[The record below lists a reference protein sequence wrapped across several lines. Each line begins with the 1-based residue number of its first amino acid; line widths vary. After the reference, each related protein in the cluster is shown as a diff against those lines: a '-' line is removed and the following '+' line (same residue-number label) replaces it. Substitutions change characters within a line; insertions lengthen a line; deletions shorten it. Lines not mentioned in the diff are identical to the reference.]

1 MKICCLAVLTKYASL
16 FFTLPVMLFS
26 AGCVTVGPDYVLPD
40 KQAPAAWHAPLKSGL
55 VSVEDNPG
63 TPALWWTSL
72 NDQALTNLI
81 SRVVAGNLDLK
92 KARAR
97 IREARAKRGLSSAGL
112 FPVLD
117 ANGSTVRNR
126 SSESAGTGETVVLY
140 NAGFDASWEL
150 DIFGGIRRSVEA
162 AEADLGASK
171 EDLHDVLVSLIG
183 EVAQNYIEMRTY
195 QARLTAM
202 EENARALTET
212 LQLASWRFEA
222 GLIDALAVQQAAY
235 NLENVRSQI
244 PSLHTGLEG
253 TMNRIATLLGE
264 KPGAVHGEL
273 EKPGRIPSVPLK
285 IAVGVPADALRR
297 RPDVRRT
304 ERELAAQTAR
314 VGVAVSDL
322 YPKFTLSGSIGLESL
337 SLNKLFL
344 LSNKTVSAA
353 AGITQPI
360 FHGGAIRN
368 NIEIQSALQEQAA
381 IKYEATLLSA
391 LEEIENVL
399 VAYVEEQN
407 KRDALYVAEAAA
419 RKAAELSQY
428 KFEAG
433 LADFISVLDAQRS
446 HLTFQDQLAQ
456 SNGAV
461 IINLVKL
468 YKALGGGWESLSPD
482 EKK

>member
-1 MKICCLAVLTKYASL
+1 MKICYLAVFIEYAL
-16 FFTLPVMLFS
+16 FLFTLPVMLFS
-26 AGCVTVGPDYVLPD
+26 AGCVMVGPDYVLPD
-40 KQAPAAWHAPLKSGL
+40 KQAPVAWHAPLKNGL
-55 VSVEDNPG
+55 VSGEDDPG
-63 TPALWWTSL
+63 TLAVWWTSL
-72 NDQALTNLI
+72 NDQVLSNLI
-81 SRVVAGNLDLK
+81 SRAVAGNLDLK

-97 IREARAKRGLSSAGL
+97 IRETRAKRGLSSAGL

-117 ANGSTVRNR
+117 ANGSATRN
-126 SSESAGTGETVVLY
+126 SSNESVGTGETIVLY

-162 AEADLGASK
+162 AEADLGTSK

-195 QARLTAM
+195 QTRLTAM
-202 EENARALTET
+202 EANAGALAET

-222 GLIDALAVQQAAY
+222 GLIDGLAVQQAAY

-244 PSLHTGLEG
+244 PSLRTGLEG

-264 KPGAVHGEL
+264 KPGAVHREL
-273 EKPGRIPSVPLK
+273 ENPGRIPSVPLK
-285 IAVGVPADALRR
+285 IAVGVPADALRH

-314 VGVAVSDL
+314 VGVAVADL

-337 SLNKLFL
+337 SLNRLFY
-344 LSNKTVSAA
+344 SQNKIISAA
-353 AGITQPI
+353 SGITQPI
-360 FHGGAIRN
+360 FHGGAIRK

-381 IKYEATLLSA
+381 IKYEATVLNA
-391 LEEIENVL
+391 LEEVENVL
-399 VAYVEEQN
+399 TAYVEEQN
-407 KRDALYVAEAAA
+407 KRDALCLAEAAA
-419 RKAAELSQY
+419 RKATELSQY

-461 IINLVKL
+461 SINLVKL